1 MILVRCSLAASPFVK
16 PLWAGFVVSL
26 VVYCMSLTSD
36 LHGGVVCVGVI
47 FSMFPGMSFMIS
59 CIIEDLNL
67 FGMPGFLLAGVMG
80 RGGGVV
86 SCLPAS
92 RCRWAGSRSCMG
104 FVRSVFAANHAAACC
119 FMWFSQMWSG
129 GTPDSTCMA
138 SIGRMHVL
146 YKIFMFWWL
155 SPPFVLA
162 SIRRQPAAAAP
173 RLVRCCTCCRN
184 ESLES

>member
-16 PLWAGFVVSL
+16 PLRAGFVVSL
-26 VVYCMSLTSD
+26 VVYCTSLTSD

-47 FSMFPGMSFMIS
+47 FSMFPGMSFVIS
-59 CIIEDLNL
+59 CIVEDLNL

-92 RCRWAGSRSCMG
+92 HCRWAGSRSCMG

-138 SIGRMHVL
+138 CIGVVVKTGIIVLRHLFCIFSIFC
-146 YKIFMFWWL
+146 IWL
-155 SPPFVLA
+155 FLPFHHTG
-162 SIRRQPAAAAP
+162 AA
-173 RLVRCCTCCRN
+173 
-184 ESLES
+184 